1 MICLVIAGIP
11 FLTLSQNPASFPAA
25 RTVLFIVLALGF
37 GVAFVLRTSSTSYW
51 RHLLL
56 LIGGAAILEATYA
69 LFGGY
74 DRMLANLIDDPQA
87 SLFVVPIR
95 TIFSLLTVGVIGI
108 SVDRYLA
115 FLARKRRNE
124 RGLPSENPTFEG

>member
-11 FLTLSQNPASFPAA
+11 FLTLSQNPANFPAE
-25 RTVLFIVLALGF
+25 RTVLFIVLALGLSI
-37 GVAFVLRTSSTSYW
+37 AFVLTNPSTSYW
-51 RHLLL
+51 RRLPL
-56 LIGGAAILEATYA
+56 LIGAAILEATYA
-69 LFGGY
+69 LLGGY
-74 DRMLANLIDDPQA
+74 SRMLANLIDDPQA